1 MISINEVLET
11 NKMVEEETLDVR
23 TITMGINLLECAD
36 KDLDACCRKIYDKI
50 TTLAKDLVS
59 TGEDISRE
67 IGIPIVNKRVSI
79 TPISLVGGACCHK
92 PEDYV
97 RIAQTLDAAAKQVG
111 VNFLGGYSAIVSKGM
126 TRSDELLIRSIPQA
140 MATTE
145 RICSSVNVGSTKTG
159 INMDA
164 VRLMGEVILE
174 TAEATKENDS
184 LGCGKL
190 VVCATHPMTTPSWQV
205 PSTE

>member
-36 KDLDACCRKIYDKI
+36 KDLETCCQKIYEKI
-50 TTLAKDLVS
+50 TTLAQNLVS

-79 TPISLVGGACCHK
+79 TPISLVGGACCHT

-97 RIAQTLDAAAKQVG
+97 RIAQTLDAAAKKVG
-111 VNFLGGYSAIVSKGM
+111 VNFLGGYSAVVSKGM

-145 RICSSVNVGSTKTG
+145 RICSSVNVGSSKTG
-159 INMDA
+159 MKMHD
-164 VRLMGEVILE
+164 VRRIGEISVE
-174 TAEATKENDS
+174 TT
-184 LGCGKL
+184 
-190 VVCATHPMTTPSWQV
+190 
-205 PSTE
+205 

>member
-1 MISINEVLET
+1 MININEVLET

-36 KDLDACCRKIYDKI
+36 HDLDTCCKKIYDKI
-50 TTLAKDLVS
+50 TSLARNLVA

-79 TPISLVGGACCHK
+79 TPISLVGGACCHT

-97 RIAQTLDAAAKQVG
+97 KIAKSLDKAAKDLG
-111 VNFLGGYSAIVSKGM
+111 INFLGGYSAVVSKGM

-140 MATTE
+140 MKETE
-145 RICSSVNVGSTKTG
+145 RICASVNVGSTKTG

-164 VRLMGEVILE
+164 VRLMGQIIKE
-174 TAEATKENDS
+174 TA
-184 LGCGKL
+184 
-190 VVCATHPMTTPSWQV
+190 
-205 PSTE
+205 